1 MCQKFYLNPSTVKT
15 ECDEGISTCIKET
28 SNVASAINSYSE
40 ISNTTDI
47 KCAGFDCEKELVE
60 DMKAYFSMINAMIT
74 EYQNSYFKLKNTVG
88 DEVLD
93 SEELQHD
100 AQLLTAV
107 SMNLGTSFKAGFN
120 ASTKSLDKLL
130 GKEYSAHRQQSMQQ
144 IQNVNN
150 KVDEAK
156 AIIEQKTEK
165 YNQIENATKA
175 LFDAGNGYKSTAEK
189 ILASVQKGA
198 VKDGNYS
205 QDKKASWRKEY
216 KSYSKKLNE
225 LYDERNNLYFES
237 KNLTKE
243 QIQKYTKSNNC
254 TSDDLYDTLINVEKN
269 DDKKGTSLNCAV
281 NIIKGD
287 YKAAFKGIKADNL
300 NEYAQRFVQ
309 TNGFNKYY
317 YFNSNPDDKNAEK
330 DLEKF
335 YNAMLDDGVER
346 SDKEAYERSKGF
358 IELMKQGAEDTY
370 KELLGK
376 TVYICEKD
384 EVNNYESNITQNA
397 VKALERS
404 KSFIMFN
411 YDIFDQ
417 FKETQYKYKVESQP
431 NNPFGPYILASST
444 YAWPKMITN
453 ISYPENT
460 NTNDNKID
468 NIIIHMDIYDSFTFK
483 TKNKKFE
490 EKYYQDKSVKDA
502 EQKIKA
508 IESEIKEGPH
518 AVKDWAKDTS
528 KSALVAGITAINP
541 IYGVF
546 ADVLISSCGNDMD
559 RDKALELAGE
569 IYGGEFDE
577 NLDINEKVKDI
588 TKKPVKDMQN
598 SLSRIPGVSKIRN
611 SHALV
616 QSSGF
621 AKGMAGATMEV
632 GNLLG
637 LYDAIE
643 EDKNFLK
650 NKRKEIKQVYED
662 NIMTYVSSGEDGD
675 NEHYSAFEQGDI
687 ASILA
692 YRKLKRGLLSREQQ
706 NDNVKYVIKGCIPDS
721 QKSNP
726 KKKGQNFTDW
736 YKKKDLEKVYG
747 LSLSEIKK
755 IIRKGVNSGMS
766 TDEIHKYCE
775 ASRAVEQYLDKNQ
788 EDSLISAIK
797 KERDKISVSLKMR

>member
-47 KCAGFDCEKELVE
+47 KCAGFNCEKELVE

-100 AQLLTAV
+100 AQLLSAV

-254 TSDDLYDTLINVEKN
+254 TSDDLYDTLINIEKN

-287 YKAAFKGIKADNL
+287 YKAAFKGIKTDDL
-300 NEYAQRFVQ
+300 NEYAKRFVQ

-335 YNAMLDDGVER
+335 YNAMLDDGVDR
-346 SDKEAYERSKGF
+346 SHKEAYERSKGF
-358 IELMKQGAEDTY
+358 IELMKQGAEDVY
-370 KELLGK
+370 KKLISR
-376 TVYICEKD
+376 TADICEKD
-384 EVNNYESNITQNA
+384 EGNEYKSSTTQYML
-397 VKALERS
+397 KALVRS
-404 KSFIMFN
+404 ESYVMFVN
-411 YDIFDQ
+411 GIYCQ
-417 FKETQYKYKVESQP
+417 FKEKEYNYKVDSLP
-431 NNPFGPYILASST
+431 GNPYAPYRLSYSI
-444 YAWPKMITN
+444 YNWPKKITS
-453 ISYPENT
+453 ISYPSDT
-460 NTNDNKID
+460 DVKDNRVDDVKIT
-468 NIIIHMDIYDSFTFK
+468 MDIYDSFYLK
-483 TKNKKFE
+483 TKSKNVTEKF
-490 EKYYQDKSVKDA
+490 YQSKERLDSEIEWA
-502 EQKIKA
+502 RR
-508 IESEIKEGPH
+508 ESEIKEGPH
-518 AVKDWAKDTS
+518 AVKDWREDTI
-528 KSALVAGITAINP
+528 KSAIIAGASAIDPVYGICAGLV
-541 IYGVF
+541 VS
-546 ADVLISSCGNDMD
+546 ISNDELD
-559 RDKALELAGE
+559 KDKALEIAGE
-569 IYGGEFDE
+569 VYGECDD
-577 NLDINEKVKDI
+577 NLDINKKIKDI
-588 TKKPVKDMQN
+588 SKEPLNGMRN
-598 SLSRIPGVSKIRN
+598 SVSRIPGVSKFKN
-611 SHALV
+611 SSALV
-616 QSSGF
+616 RSGGIV
-621 AKGMAGATMEV
+621 KGSAGAFMSMD
-632 GNLLG
+632 NLSG
-637 LYDAIE
+637 LWAAIE
-643 EDKNFLK
+643 QDKNFTK
-650 NKRKEIKQVYED
+650 DKREELEKMLARSTKTYISNQV
-662 NIMTYVSSGEDGD
+662 EDGKEHAMEFPNGD
-675 NEHYSAFEQGDI
+675 LGSELTIRKIKNGELTKDVQEKLNEYVLNGEKDPNSKKTFE
-687 ASILA
+687 
-692 YRKLKRGLLSREQQ
+692 
-706 NDNVKYVIKGCIPDS
+706 
-721 QKSNP
+721 
-726 KKKGQNFTDW
+726 DW
-736 YKKKDLEKVYG
+736 YKDEKEIKVYG
-747 LSLSEIKK
+747 LSFAEVKK
-755 IIRKGVNSGMS
+755 IAKKGVSKNMSNS
-766 TDEIHKYCE
+766 ELIKYMEVCRE
-775 ASRAVEQYLDKNQ
+775 VEKYIGTQSSNTLATKITEEKN
-788 EDSLISAIK
+788 
-797 KERDKISVSLKMR
+797 KIEENLGF